1 MTANRAIRQIRP
13 LLEQVGYTITPAP
26 KRLYSAA
33 DLITY
38 AMSTGAVTN
47 KINSAC

>member
-13 LLEQVGYTITPAP
+13 LLDQAGYTITPTQ

-33 DLITY
+33 DLTAY
-38 AMSTGAVTN
+38 ALSTDAFPQE
-47 KINSAC
+47 INSAC